1 MWVRSLFLRNGP
13 KGIRQTRIHKVIR
26 AIWSPKK
33 GKKEVSA
40 REQMFAKYIF
50 DRGLILGFKLTQTTL
65 T

>member
-1 MWVRSLFLRNGP
+1 MWVMSFLLRNGQN
-13 KGIRQTRIHKVIR
+13 GIRQARTHEVIS

-33 GKKEVSA
+33 GKKISA
-40 REQMFAKYIF
+40 REQMLAKYIF